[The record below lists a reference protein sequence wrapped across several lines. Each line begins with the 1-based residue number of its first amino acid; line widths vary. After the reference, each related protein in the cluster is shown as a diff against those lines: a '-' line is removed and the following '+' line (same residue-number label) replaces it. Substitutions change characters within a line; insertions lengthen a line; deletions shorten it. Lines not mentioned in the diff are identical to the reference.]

1 VGYVGVFRCGHI
13 NSGCTAQ
20 GCPVVAGL
28 KAAKSCTFSDG
39 LPISLLAVAFVHPG
53 NKCSYATGAEL
64 SLHQLWLGSLAHEKH
79 LLSIALVGFC
89 LVQANHL
96 LPPLKQ
102 AAPADGHA
110 ADGSA
115 AAEVGVDEDQLARYV
130 GFFLRTCPGLS
141 KVTIGELL
149 GDPDKFFLKVGWGG
163 CGHEIVL
170 SALRVCFGGGL
181 LGAQQGH

>member
-1 VGYVGVFRCGHI
+1 
-13 NSGCTAQ
+13 
-20 GCPVVAGL
+20 
-28 KAAKSCTFSDG
+28 
-39 LPISLLAVAFVHPG
+39 
-53 NKCSYATGAEL
+53 
-64 SLHQLWLGSLAHEKH
+64 
-79 LLSIALVGFC
+79 
-89 LVQANHL
+89 VQANHL

-115 AAEVGVDEDQLARYV
+115 AVEVGVDEDQLARYV

-163 CGHEIVL
+163 CAHEDVL
-170 SALRVCFGGGL
+170 SALRVCLGGACWGL
-181 LGAQQGH
+181 SKVTIGESAMVGSHWGSLTSPCWRWVGVSMLVMWLLV